1 MFVTIG
7 NRRQPAWGH
16 VWLKEFTTVALDR
29 CHRWRGETVKGGRER
44 DDGMERWREEWRNV
58 MG

>member
-1 MFVTIG
+1 MFTTIG
-7 NRRQPAWGH
+7 NRRQSAWGH

-29 CHRWRGETVKGGRER
+29 CHRLRGETVKGGRVR
-44 DDGMERWREEWRNV
+44 DDGMEKWRGKV